1 MPSSIS
7 GYQYLIIIT
16 IILVAAIFY
25 FIKFKYKN
33 KKIKPL
39 IPVSIT
45 AIGWI
50 IWTFAMVGTA
60 AIQQL
65 QITTILATVGG
76 IYLIYKLLTK
86 KDEEA
91 KQLKSNINQLKKD
104 LESLDN
110 KRLKKSYKRF
120 KDSIIPVIGA
130 QSHRNLLLSSL
141 NEAQESLVILS
152 GWVTEYAINDEFK
165 DLVRKCLDRGVQI
178 YIGYGYQ
185 KKKSGKKISNVKKLE
200 TESLFK
206 ELQEWCGEYE
216 KKGRINVWYY
226 PNHSK
231 VLICDKKY
239 IVCGSFNWLSNIGN
253 SSNEERSYKIQDR
266 DFIEDEL
273 SEIINSLHSP
283 LKATKRHVLKFF
295 HKWSDY

>member
-1 MPSSIS
+1 MIAIYWQIGISLSII
-7 GYQYLIIIT
+7 GT
-16 IILVAAIFY
+16 Y
-25 FIKFKYKN
+25 FILNRQATNEYLSPERGLK
-33 KKIKPL
+33 L
-39 IPVSIT
+39 ISI
-45 AIGWI
+45 AWVV
-50 IWTFAMVGTA
+50 W
-60 AIQQL
+60 
-65 QITTILATVGG
+65 TILGPLREFSPLFIVQFLNIFISYRIAKKF
-76 IYLIYKLLTK
+76 LK
-86 KDEEA
+86 KDNEA
-91 KQLKSNINQLKKD
+91 EQLKSTINQLKQD
-104 LESLDN
+104 LKNIDN
-110 KRLKKSYKRF
+110 RRLNKSYKKF

-165 DLVRKCLDRGVQI
+165 NLVRKCLDRGVQI

-185 KKKSGKKISNVKKLE
+185 MKKSGKKISNVKKLE